1 MFSTYICKV
10 KYNPCDDINQQPYTW
25 DKSYVQILSSMFIH
39 YWTKELE
46 FKTSFILLDMPHTPL
61 G

>member
-1 MFSTYICKV
+1 MC
-10 KYNPCDDINQQPYTW
+10 DINQQPYTW

-39 YWTKELE
+39 KWTKELE